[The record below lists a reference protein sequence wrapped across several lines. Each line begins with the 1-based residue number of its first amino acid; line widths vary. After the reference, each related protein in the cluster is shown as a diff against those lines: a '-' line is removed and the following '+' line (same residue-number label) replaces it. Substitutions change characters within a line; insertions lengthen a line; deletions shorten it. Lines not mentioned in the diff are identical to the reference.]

1 MPVLHL
7 VAGPHGAGK
16 TTFYEFLVAPR
27 HPGLPFLHGTPQ
39 VGEDLLAAQARTDE
53 ECRSLLV
60 ASKSFVMESAMGT
73 ASPLALMER
82 ARALGYEVVLYALAL
97 DEPRTLL
104 QRINQRV
111 REGGHAVPS
120 HEVLERYPRAL
131 ENFRRA
137 IRIADLGFLM
147 DAADAAEGGPRLV
160 ASVLQGR
167 LHLHSVL
174 RPRWVDKVLGFA
186 EG

>member
-39 VGEDLLAAQARTDE
+39 TGEDLLAAQARTDE

>member
-39 VGEDLLAAQARTDE
+39 TGEDLVSAQARTDD

-137 IRIADLGFLM
+137 IRIADLAFLM